1 MDDDREQSGATD
13 EATPDSKTTDPVGE
27 AIGGAVAQL
36 QEMVSQLRQLI
47 DVQVDRARVGA
58 REAGFRIA
66 LWGLAFVAGSTLIV
80 VATFFFVRGVSGLIA
95 VVTARTWAGDLL
107 GGLLMLL
114 MLSSFVLA
122 ARGWLR
128 RRGLARLKRR
138 YEEREEA
145 AIRE

>member
-1 MDDDREQSGATD
+1 MDDDREPSGASG

-36 QEMVSQLRQLI
+36 QEMVSQLRRLI

-95 VVTARTWAGDLL
+95 AVTARTWAGDLL

>member
-13 EATPDSKTTDPVGE
+13 EATPDSKTTDPVGQ
-27 AIGGAVAQL
+27 AIGSAVAQL
-36 QEMVSQLRQLI
+36 QEMVSQLRRLI

-66 LWGLAFVAGSTLIV
+66 LWGLAFVAGSALIV

-95 VVTARTWAGDLL
+95 AVTARTWAGDLL

>member
-1 MDDDREQSGATD
+1 
-13 EATPDSKTTDPVGE
+13 
-27 AIGGAVAQL
+27 
-36 QEMVSQLRQLI
+36 MVSQLRRLI
-47 DVQVDRARVGA
+47 DVRVDRARVGA

-66 LWGLAFVAGSTLIV
+66 LWGLAFVAGSALIV

-95 VVTARTWAGDLL
+95 AVTARTWAGDLL
-107 GGLLMLL
+107 AGLLMLL

>member
-1 MDDDREQSGATD
+1 MDDDREPSGAGG

-27 AIGGAVAQL
+27 AIGSAVAQL
-36 QEMVSQLRQLI
+36 QEMVSQLRRLI
-47 DVQVDRARVGA
+47 DIRVDRARVGA
-58 REAGFRIA
+58 REATFRIA
-66 LWGLAFVAGSTLIV
+66 LWGLAFVASSTLIV

-95 VVTARTWAGDLL
+95 AVTARTWAGDLL

>member
-1 MDDDREQSGATD
+1 MDGDREQSGATD

-36 QEMVSQLRQLI
+36 QEMVSQLRRLI

-95 VVTARTWAGDLL
+95 AVTARTWAGDLL

>member
-1 MDDDREQSGATD
+1 MDDDREPSGAGD
-13 EATPDSKTTDPVGE
+13 EATPGSKTTDPVGE

-36 QEMVSQLRQLI
+36 QEMVSQLRRLI

-58 REAGFRIA
+58 REATFRIA
-66 LWGLAFVAGSTLIV
+66 LWGLAFVASSTLIV

-95 VVTARTWAGDLL
+95 ALTERTWAGDLF
-107 GGLLMLL
+107 GGLLLLL
-114 MLSSFVLA
+114 MLGSFVLT

-128 RRGLARLKRR
+128 RRGLARLKQR

>member
-1 MDDDREQSGATD
+1 MDDDREQSSATD
-13 EATPDSKTTDPVGE
+13 EATPDSKTTDPVGQ
-27 AIGGAVAQL
+27 AIGSAVAQL
-36 QEMVSQLRQLI
+36 QEMVSQLRRLI
-47 DVQVDRARVGA
+47 DVRVDRARVGA

-95 VVTARTWAGDLL
+95 AVTARTWAGDLL

>member
-1 MDDDREQSGATD
+1 MDNDREPSGASG
-13 EATPDSKTTDPVGE
+13 EATPASKTTDPVGE
-27 AIGGAVAQL
+27 AIGSAVAQL
-36 QEMVSQLRQLI
+36 QEMVSQLRRLI
-47 DVQVDRARVGA
+47 DIQVDRARVGA

-95 VVTARTWAGDLL
+95 AVTARTWAGDLL

>member
-36 QEMVSQLRQLI
+36 QEMVSQLRRLI

-95 VVTARTWAGDLL
+95 AVTARTWAGDLL

>member
-1 MDDDREQSGATD
+1 MGDDREQSGSSG
-13 EATPDSKTTDPVGE
+13 EATPDSKTTDAVGE
-27 AIGGAVAQL
+27 AIGSAVAQL
-36 QEMVSQLRQLI
+36 QEMVSQLRRLI
-47 DVQVDRARVGA
+47 DIQVDRARVGA
-58 REAGFRIA
+58 REAAFRIV
-66 LWGLAFVAGSTLIV
+66 LWGLAFVAGSTLIG

>member
-1 MDDDREQSGATD
+1 MGDDREQSGATD
-13 EATPDSKTTDPVGE
+13 EATPDSKTTDPVGQ
-27 AIGGAVAQL
+27 AIGSAVAQL
-36 QEMVSQLRQLI
+36 QEMVSQLRRLI
-47 DVQVDRARVGA
+47 DVRVDRARVGA

-66 LWGLAFVAGSTLIV
+66 VWGLAFVAGSALIV

-95 VVTARTWAGDLL
+95 AVTARTWAGDLL
-107 GGLLMLL
+107 GGLLMLV

>member
-1 MDDDREQSGATD
+1 MDNDREPSDASG

-27 AIGGAVAQL
+27 AIGSAVAQL
-36 QEMVSQLRQLI
+36 QEMVSQLRRLI
-47 DVQVDRARVGA
+47 DIQVDRARVGA

-95 VVTARTWAGDLL
+95 AVTARAWAGDLL

>member
-1 MDDDREQSGATD
+1 MDDDREPSGATG

-36 QEMVSQLRQLI
+36 QEMVSQLRRLI

-95 VVTARTWAGDLL
+95 AVTARTWAGDLL
-107 GGLLMLL
+107 AGLLMLL

>member
-1 MDDDREQSGATD
+1 LDDDREQSGATD

-95 VVTARTWAGDLL
+95 AVTARTWAGDLL

>member
-1 MDDDREQSGATD
+1 MGDDREQSGATG
-13 EATPDSKTTDPVGE
+13 ETPSDSKTTDPVGE
-27 AIGGAVAQL
+27 AIGSAVAQL
-36 QEMVSQLRQLI
+36 QEMVSQLRRLI

-66 LWGLAFVAGSTLIV
+66 LWGLAFVAGSALIV

-95 VVTARTWAGDLL
+95 AVTARAWAGDLL

-114 MLSSFVLA
+114 MLSSFALA

>member
-1 MDDDREQSGATD
+1 MDNDREPSGASGQ
-13 EATPDSKTTDPVGE
+13 ATPDSKTTDPVGE
-27 AIGGAVAQL
+27 AIGSAVAQL
-36 QEMVSQLRQLI
+36 QEMVSQLRRLI
-47 DVQVDRARVGA
+47 DIQVDRARVGA

-95 VVTARTWAGDLL
+95 AVTARTWAGDLL

>member
-1 MDDDREQSGATD
+1 LDDDREQSGATD

-95 VVTARTWAGDLL
+95 AVTARTWAGDLL

-145 AIRE
+145 TIRD